1 MTAASVSAVLQR
13 ARRLMLAGLC
23 AALAACSSAPPAP
36 DWQMNAHAAA
46 QKAVEAY
53 LSGNTRVA
61 TMEFA
66 RARQETAR
74 TGQPALL
81 ARVVL
86 LECAVRVASLEQGGC
101 AAFDALRAD
110 AHPAEQAY
118 ARYLAGQLVPQDI
131 ALLPPAQQA
140 VAGPRSDSA
149 APLLAAMP
157 DPLARLVAAGVL
169 LQTGDADPQVIQLA
183 TATASAQGWRRPLLA
198 WLQLQVQRAGQ
209 AGDADAAARLRRRMD
224 LVEQGGAMR

>member
-1 MTAASVSAVLQR
+1 MTPR
-13 ARRLMLAGLC
+13 AFFTARHLRGRLLALAC
-23 AALAACSSAPPAP
+23 TALAACSSAPPAP
-36 DWQMNAHAAA
+36 DWQMNAHGAA

-61 TMEFA
+61 GLEFA

-74 TGQPALL
+74 TGEPALL

-86 LECAVRVASLEQGGC
+86 LECAARVASLEHGGC

-118 ARYLAGQLVPQDI
+118 ARYLAGQLAPQDI

-140 VAGPRSDSA
+140 VAGPRTGSA

-209 AGDADAAARLRRRMD
+209 AGDTEAAARLRRRMD
-224 LVEQGGAMR
+224 LVDQGGAMR

>member
-1 MTAASVSAVLQR
+1 MTAEPVPIVRR
-13 ARRLMLAGLC
+13 AHRLVLAGLC

-46 QKAVEAY
+46 QKAVDAY

-61 TMEFA
+61 TIEFA

-86 LECAVRVASLEQGGC
+86 LECAVRVASLEPGGC
-101 AAFDALRAD
+101 SAFDALRED
-110 AHPAEQAY
+110 AAPAEQAY
-118 ARYLAGQLVPQDI
+118 ARYLAGQLAPQD
-131 ALLPPAQQA
+131 APLLPAAQQA
-140 VAGPRSDSA
+140 ATTARPGSA
-149 APLLAAMP
+149 APVLAAVS

-169 LQTGDADPQVIQLA
+169 LQTGGADPQVMRQA
-183 TATASAQGWRRPLLA
+183 TDTASAQGWRRPLLA
-198 WLQLQVQRAGQ
+198 WLLLQAQRAEQ
-209 AGDADAAARLRRRMD
+209 AGDADAAARLHRRIR
-224 LVEQGGAMR
+224 LVEQGGTLP